1 MNAEDFFRVLQEK
14 GIRSKAK
21 EHPNLKE
28 FLQLSP
34 NFPDLIVVKNI
45 KKTLEQMAE
54 NEAFMDAIR
63 EDVMAGEEEAQLE
76 AERLAKEHAIEE
88 EVSRIRE
95 GLDDESDTEQADA
108 PEGAQ
113 GSGIRML
120 NQDNRRLGQAEADEY
135 AFEEEEQY
143 SQDENHYGR

>member
-1 MNAEDFFRVLQEK
+1 MNADDFFRVLQEK

-54 NEAFMDAIR
+54 NEAFMEAIR
-63 EDVMAGEEEAQLE
+63 EDVMAGEEEAHLE

-88 EVSRIRE
+88 EISRIRD
-95 GLDDESDTEQADA
+95 GVDDESDNEPADS

-113 GSGIRML
+113 YNDIRML
-120 NQDNRRLGQAEADEY
+120 KQDNRRLGQAQEDEY
-135 AFEEEEQY
+135 AFDGQDDDEY
-143 SQDENHYGR
+143 S